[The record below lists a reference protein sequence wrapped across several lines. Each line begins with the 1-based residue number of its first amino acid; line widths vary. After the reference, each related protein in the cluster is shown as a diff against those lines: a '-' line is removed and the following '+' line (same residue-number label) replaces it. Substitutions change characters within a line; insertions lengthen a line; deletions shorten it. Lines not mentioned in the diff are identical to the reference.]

1 MMAQSKGDTEGADKQ
16 FKRRMAMD
24 FKTKMKKEEVT
35 FSEAELKKFE
45 EIAKSWED

>member
-1 MMAQSKGDTEGADKQ
+1 
-16 FKRRMAMD
+16 MAMD

>member
-1 MMAQSKGDTEGADKQ
+1 MSSKDRTYLQYQKAN
-16 FKRRMAMD
+16 
-24 FKTKMKKEEVT
+24 MKKEEVT